1 MDRRSFLLAAPGLA
15 LGGCVSVGGSPGA
28 PAPAPVY
35 AVGDRWTYHG
45 RDGYRQ
51 PVEWE
56 EVREVTGV
64 GPDGIVFRIT
74 QKGPQVD
81 TRRNE
86 RLVAPGLV
94 AVGAVFD
101 AETRVFRTPLER
113 YVFPLTPGASWRQ
126 SVANYNESIRDEDP
140 LQCST
145 TVGGWESVTVQA
157 GTFDALRMRIFMQF
171 DLNNPFR
178 WPMQCNYVFAWSPA
192 AGATV
197 REERYAT
204 YREKG
209 DMSSSIEFR
218 AQNTVLE
225 LTSFRRGGK

>member
-1 MDRRSFLLAAPGLA
+1 MDRRSFLLATSGVA

-45 RDGYRQ
+45 RDGFRM
-51 PVEWE
+51 PVEWD
-56 EVREVTGV
+56 EVREVTRV
-64 GPDGIVFRIT
+64 GPDGIELRVT
-74 QKGPQVD
+74 QQGPQVN
-81 TRRNE
+81 TLRTE

-101 AETRVFRTPLER
+101 AETRVFATPLQR
-113 YVFPLTPGASWRQ
+113 FVFPLTPGASWRQ
-126 SVANYNESIRDEDP
+126 SLANFNQSIGQEDP
-140 LQCST
+140 LQRST
-145 TVGGWESVTVQA
+145 TVGGWAPVTTPA
-157 GTFDALRMRIFMQF
+157 GTFDALLMRIFMQL

-178 WPMQCNYVFAWSPA
+178 WPKQCNYQFAWSPA
-192 AGATV
+192 VGATV

-204 YREKG
+204 YRERG
-209 DMSSSIEFR
+209 DMNSSIEFR

-225 LTSFRRGGK
+225 LTSFRRGAG